1 MFRPMTT
8 TATLRIEVNGEPR
21 EVADGATV
29 AELLA
34 TLGLAAPKV
43 AVERNLEIVPRS
55 AWAATR
61 LAEGDRLEVVHF
73 IGGG

>member
-1 MFRPMTT
+1 MTT
-8 TATLRIEVNGEPR
+8 TAIRIEVNGEPR
-21 EVADGATV
+21 DVPDGASVAD
-29 AELLA
+29 LLS
-34 TLGLAAPKV
+34 LIGLAAPKV

-61 LAEGDRLEVVHF
+61 LAPGDRLEVVHF